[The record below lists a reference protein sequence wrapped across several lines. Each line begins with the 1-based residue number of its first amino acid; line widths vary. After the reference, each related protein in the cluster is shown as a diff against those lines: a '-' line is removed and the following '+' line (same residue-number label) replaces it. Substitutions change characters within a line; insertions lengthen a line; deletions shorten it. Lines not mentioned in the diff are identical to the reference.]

1 MTGFE
6 AFILG
11 LVQGLTEFLP
21 VSSSGHLAILQSFM
35 NLKEGALEF
44 TVLLHLGTLIAVFLV
59 YRKAV
64 IGVIKAFFCMIADLF
79 TEKSLMIKKDK
90 YRAYVILLIIGSI
103 PAGIAGVLFN
113 DKLTEA
119 FTSIILIAF
128 MLIITGA
135 LLIIGEKIGRKNT
148 LKIEQIKGKNAFLIG
163 LFQMAALM
171 PGLSRSGTAM
181 VGGLVNG
188 LKKEDAVE
196 FSFLLSM
203 PAVLGACILEA
214 KDIFS
219 LSSMN
224 TSASAMLIGFL
235 TAVIVGYLSI
245 KLLILVVK
253 KERLRYFAYYCWIVA
268 CAVLVKELFF

>member
-1 MTGFE
+1 MTGFQ

-11 LVQGLTEFLP
+11 LIQGLTEFLP
-21 VSSSGHLAILQSFM
+21 VSSSGHLAILQNFM

-44 TVLLHLGTLIAVFLV
+44 TVLLHLGSLIAVFLA
-59 YRKAV
+59 YRKTV
-64 IGVIKAFFCMIADLF
+64 IAIIIAFFGMIADLF
-79 TEKSLMIKKDK
+79 KERSLMIKKDK
-90 YRAYVILLIIGSI
+90 HRLYVILLIIGSI
-103 PAGIAGVLFN
+103 PAGIVGVLF
-113 DKLTEA
+113 DEKLGEA

-135 LLIIGEKIGRKNT
+135 LLIVGERIGRYNT
-148 LKIEQIKGKNAFLIG
+148 LKIEQLKGKNAFLIG

-171 PGLSRSGTAM
+171 PGLSRSGTTM

-203 PAVLGACILEA
+203 PAVLGACIFEF

-219 LSSMN
+219 LSSTN
-224 TSASAMLIGFL
+224 TSISVMLIGFI
-235 TAVIVGYLSI
+235 TAIIVGYLSI
-245 KLLILVVK
+245 KLLILVIK
-253 KERLRYFAYYCWIVA
+253 KERLKYFAYYCWIVA

>member
-21 VSSSGHLAILQSFM
+21 VSSSGHLAILQNFM
-35 NLKEGALEF
+35 NLEEGALEF

-79 TEKSLMIKKDK
+79 KEKSLMIKKDK
-90 YRAYVILLIIGSI
+90 YRAYVIFLIIGSI
-103 PAGIAGVLFN
+103 PAGIAGILFN

-119 FTSIILIAF
+119 FTSIIVIAF

-135 LLIIGEKIGRKNT
+135 LLIVGEKIGRKNT
-148 LKIEQIKGKNAFLIG
+148 LKIEQLKGKNAFIIG

-219 LSSMN
+219 LSSLN
-224 TSASAMLIGFL
+224 TSISVMLIGFL

-253 KERLRYFAYYCWIVA
+253 KERLKYFAYYCWIVA
-268 CAVLVKELFF
+268 CAVLVKVLFF